1 MYQLSLIYI
10 LILGH
15 NKSKNQWIIFTLQTL
30 RCLNIMNKLWIFAC
44 GEPLSIDDKNIRLHR
59 AGKLGKYLA
68 ENKLFKIDFFTST
81 FNHVKK
87 K

>member
-1 MYQLSLIYI
+1 
-10 LILGH
+10 
-15 NKSKNQWIIFTLQTL
+15 
-30 RCLNIMNKLWIFAC
+30 MNKLWIAC

-81 FNHVKK
+81 LTVKK
-87 K
+87 NGFQMIENKC

>member
-1 MYQLSLIYI
+1 
-10 LILGH
+10 
-15 NKSKNQWIIFTLQTL
+15 
-30 RCLNIMNKLWIFAC
+30 MNKLWIFAC

-87 K
+87 KK